1 MTRPAAWYQP
11 GLLLAVL
18 TLVGCSATGPA
29 PARFEERKALPAP
42 TEPREIAL
50 TRLVSKLPVGTR
62 IGRTSEGWLCLPQG
76 PMTWRVGVDED
87 VTGEVIGILRD
98 ELQKAGYRTPGPPKS
113 LFDEAK
119 DGQAELLLAGAIKAV
134 TLNVCSGPQGRSSEG
149 SVEIEWQA
157 YERRTRSVVLISTT
171 GGTAKSSRG
180 GRDAYY
186 DAAAA
191 ALRNLLA
198 QEAFVKAVG
207 STGRAQLR

>member
-1 MTRPAAWYQP
+1 MTRPAAWSRL
-11 GLLLAVL
+11 GLLLTLL

-42 TEPREIAL
+42 TQPREIAL

-87 VTGEVIGILRD
+87 VPGEVIGILRD

-157 YERRTRSVVLISTT
+157 YDRRPRSVVLTSTT

-186 DAAAA
+186 DAAAV

>member
-1 MTRPAAWYQP
+1 MTLPDTRVQV
-11 GLLLAVL
+11 GLLLTVL
-18 TLVGCSATGPA
+18 TLVGCAATGPT
-29 PARFEERKALPAP
+29 PARFEEKKALPAP

-62 IGRTSEGWLCLPQG
+62 IGTTSEGWLCLPQG

-87 VTGEVIGILRD
+87 VTGEVIAILRD
-98 ELQKAGYRTPGPPKS
+98 ELERAGYRVPGPPKS
-113 LFDEAK
+113 LFEGAK

-149 SVEIEWQA
+149 SVEIAWQA
-157 YERRTRSVVLISTT
+157 YERRTRSVVLTSTT
-171 GGTAKSSRG
+171 GGAAKSSRG

-207 STGRAQLR
+207 SAGRAQLR

>member
-1 MTRPAAWYQP
+1 MTRPVWWRQF
-11 GLLLAVL
+11 GLVLALLAF
-18 TLVGCSATGPA
+18 VGCAATGPA
-29 PARFEERKALPAP
+29 PTRFEERQALPAP
-42 TEPREIAL
+42 TEPRQIAL

-62 IGRTSEGWLCLPQG
+62 IGRTSAGWLCLPQG
-76 PMTWRVGVDED
+76 PMTWRVGVDQD
-87 VTGEVIGILRD
+87 VPGEAIVILRD

-113 LFDEAK
+113 LFEDAS

-134 TLNVCSGPQGRSSEG
+134 TLNVCDGPQGRSTEG

-157 YERRTRSVVLISTT
+157 FERRTRSVVLTSTT
-171 GGTAKSSRG
+171 GGTARSRRG
-180 GRDAYY
+180 SRDAYY
-186 DAAAA
+186 DAAAV